1 MEFSFC
7 GSESSQTSS
16 KKRKVC
22 IGRQESQ
29 GKVVSNK
36 VLRNPNSLE
45 KRKRIKNDFGSMPK
59 AFRQTFENAEGCLMS
74 LKESVENLHQKNLFP
89 YNPSALLRRFVV
101 FPYLM
106 VGCLK
111 CVHILLVLL
120 RLL

>member
-7 GSESSQTSS
+7 GSESSQTSG

-29 GKVVSNK
+29 GKVASKK

-45 KRKRIKNDFGSMPK
+45 KRRRIKNDVGSMPK
-59 AFRQTFENAEGCLMS
+59 AFRQTFENAKGCLFS

-106 VGCLK
+106 AGCSK
-111 CVHILLVLL
+111 CVRILRVLL